1 MSDASSLALAVVLS
15 GRGSNMAAIAHACSS
30 GQIAARIVRV
40 IADRRGAG
48 GIALAQHLGLEVIV
62 VPHADFATREDF
74 ESALS
79 AAIDASGAQLVV
91 LAGFL
96 RILSPHFAHRFAGA
110 MLNIHPALLPKFTGL
125 HTHERAL
132 QAGED
137 EHGASVHFVTGELD
151 AGPVVLQARV
161 PVRKDDTAESLSA
174 RVQRREHIIYP
185 KVIGWIAAKRLR
197 LVGDV
202 VYFDDRPLTEPL
214 TDVPGEFAP

>member
-1 MSDASSLALAVVLS
+1 MSTASSLALAVVIS
-15 GRGSNMAAIAHACSS
+15 GRGSNMAAIAHACQS

-40 IADRRGAG
+40 IADRHGAG
-48 GIALAQHLGLEVIV
+48 GIALAQRLGLDVSV
-62 VPHADFATREDF
+62 VAHAAFSNREAF
-74 ESALS
+74 ESALG

-96 RILSPHFAHRFAGA
+96 RILSPQFAQRYAGA

-132 QAGED
+132 QARESV
-137 EHGASVHFVTGELD
+137 HGASVHFVTGELD
-151 AGPVVLQARV
+151 AGPIVLQARV

-174 RVQRREHIIYP
+174 RVQRKEHIIYP
-185 KVIGWIAAKRLR
+185 KVIGWIAANRLR

-202 VYFDDRPLTEPL
+202 VYFDDRPLSQPL
-214 TDVPGEFAP
+214 IDAPGD

>member
-1 MSDASSLALAVVLS
+1 MSGASSLALAVVIS

-30 GQIAARIVRV
+30 GQIAARIVCV
-40 IADRRGAG
+40 IADRHGAG
-48 GIALAQHLGLEVIV
+48 GIALAQRLGLEVSV
-62 VPHADFATREDF
+62 VAHAEFASREAF
-74 ESALS
+74 ESALG

-96 RILSPHFAHRFAGA
+96 RILSPQFAQRYAGA

-125 HTHERAL
+125 RTHERAL
-132 QAGED
+132 QARESV
-137 EHGASVHFVTGELD
+137 HGASVHFVTGELD

-161 PVRKDDTAESLSA
+161 LVRNDDSAESLSA
-174 RVQRREHIIYP
+174 RVQRQEHIIYP

-202 VYFDDRPLTEPL
+202 VYFDGRPLTQPL
-214 TDVPGEFAP
+214 TDGPGEFAS

>member
-1 MSDASSLALAVVLS
+1 MNAASPLALAVILS
-15 GRGSNMAAIAHACSS
+15 GRGSNMAAIAHACSN

-40 IADRRGAG
+40 IADRRDAG
-48 GIALAQHLGLEVIV
+48 GIALAQRLGLEVSV
-62 VPHADFATREDF
+62 VAHAEFADREAF
-74 ESALS
+74 EAALS

-96 RILSPHFAHRFAGA
+96 RILSPQFAQRYAGA

-125 HTHERAL
+125 NTHARAL
-132 QAGED
+132 QAREC

-151 AGPVVLQARV
+151 AGPVVLQARI
-161 PVRKDDTAESLSA
+161 PVREEDTAESLSA
-174 RVQRREHIIYP
+174 RVQRKEHIIYP

-202 VYFDDRPLTEPL
+202 VYFDNRPLTEPL
-214 TDVPGEFAP
+214 THATGELTQ